1 MPETTI
7 VNFVVTTYL
16 SEWFDLDNVYYNLPG
31 EAYKPEVFAGITYV
45 LENPKCAVLI
55 VRNGRVAVTGTKS
68 REDAESALEYVVELL
83 TSIGVSAY
91 YNTDIKVLNIV
102 GSISLKKEIDLHTFF
117 NKLNTPKAE
126 FDPERFPGIIYH
138 LGDNID
144 MLIFQSG
151 KVVFTGARDLEN
163 FNAVAEMGGE
173 LIESTIAKRAM

>member
-1 MPETTI
+1 MPETTV
-7 VNFVVTTYL
+7 VNYVVTTYL
-16 SEWFDLDNVYYNLPG
+16 SEWFDLEYISYNLPG
-31 EAYKPEVFAGITYV
+31 GDYNPEVFSGITYV

-55 VRNGRVAVTGTKS
+55 LRNGRVAVTGTKS
-68 REDAESALEYVVELL
+68 MEDAQSALEYIVDLL
-83 TSIGVSAY
+83 TGAGVTAY

-117 NKLNTPKAE
+117 KKLNTPKAE

-151 KVVFTGARDLEN
+151 KVVFTGARDLDN
-163 FNAVAEMGGE
+163 FNSVAEMGGE
-173 LIESTIAKRAM
+173 LIESTMSKRVM

>member
-16 SEWFDLDNVYYNLPG
+16 SEWFDLDYINYNLPG
-31 EAYKPEVFAGITYV
+31 GDYNPEVFAGITYV

-68 REDAESALEYVVELL
+68 RKDAESALEYVVELL

-91 YNTDIKVLNIV
+91 YNTDIKIMNIV
-102 GSISLKKEIDLHTFF
+102 GAVNLDEEIDLHEFF
-117 NKLNTPKAE
+117 AELDTPKAE
-126 FDPERFPGIIYH
+126 FDPERFPGIVYH
-138 LGDNID
+138 MGEDID

-151 KVVFTGARDLEN
+151 KIVFTGARSIES
-163 FNAVAEMGGE
+163 FNDVADMGTE
-173 LIESTIAKRAM
+173 LIQSTLSKSEA